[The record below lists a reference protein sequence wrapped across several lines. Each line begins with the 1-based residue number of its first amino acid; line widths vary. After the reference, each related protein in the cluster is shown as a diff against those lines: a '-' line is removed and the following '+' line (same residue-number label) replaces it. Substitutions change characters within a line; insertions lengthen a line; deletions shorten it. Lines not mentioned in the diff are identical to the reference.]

1 MIAYK
6 EEESGGQFIRLDAK
20 GTTQMC
26 SGCGE
31 SVPKVLSQRTHRCP
45 YCRLV
50 LDRDLNA
57 ALNILARGHEIGRE
71 PPEYTPVGEETT
83 IQPQFVEQVSLMNQE
98 ASLLVG
104 R

>member
-1 MIAYK
+1 MH
-6 EEESGGQFIRLDAK
+6 ECPF
-20 GTTQMC
+20 
-26 SGCGE
+26 CG
-31 SVPKVLSQRTHRCP
+31 LT
-45 YCRLV
+45 

-57 ALNILARGHEIGRE
+57 ARNILKIGRE

-83 IQPQFVEQVSLMNQE
+83 IQPQFVEQVSSMNQD